1 MKLLGIGFI
10 IGLGKILPGISGSV
24 LAIRLG
30 IYEKVIHSLVTFFQD
45 VKKNIEYLGVL
56 GCGFVIAIL
65 LGSKVLLY
73 FFLKYELFFKC
84 LFAIFILSGLPEL
97 IRKSNS
103 WKITFLFFLLG
114 SILFILPKGEVP
126 ISYIGMGVLESLS
139 TIIPGL
145 SGTAIYLSLGW
156 YEEILHLFGEFYT
169 YPVSQLFSFLLGLV
183 VGGIGIL
190 KGMQFFLTHYERETY
205 SAIVGFFLSS
215 FFFLF

>member
-73 FFLKYELFFKC
+73 FFFPHPF
-84 LFAIFILSGLPEL
+84 S
-97 IRKSNS
+97 S
-103 WKITFLFFLLG
+103 
-114 SILFILPKGEVP
+114 
-126 ISYIGMGVLESLS
+126 VL
-139 TIIPGL
+139 
-145 SGTAIYLSLGW
+145 
-156 YEEILHLFGEFYT
+156 H
-169 YPVSQLFSFLLGLV
+169 SQ
-183 VGGIGIL
+183 
-190 KGMQFFLTHYERETY
+190 
-205 SAIVGFFLSS
+205 GFF
-215 FFFLF
+215 FY